1 MKTSKTS
8 ILTKQFAIRPYIYD
22 VLLDLAIFSRGVI
35 SVHNEPLARAYLKY
49 TLGNC
54 KRIHIDK
61 YEHALELFRTHN
73 VSYTIG
79 HDASRDGALGDYID
93 VPSLAL
99 SDFILTL
106 KHNAMLTEEQWSSLS
121 LNARRNYIVTMCTL
135 GALAIRDTKQL
146 SYARLLLDEDCDNI
160 AERLT
165 KNPIESKIY
174 FLEVNTNE

>member
-1 MKTSKTS
+1 MKTS
-8 ILTKQFAIRPYIYD
+8 ILTKHFEIRSYMYEL
-22 VLLDLAIFSRGVI
+22 LLDLTIFSRGVI
-35 SVHNEPLARAYLKY
+35 SVHNEHLARSYLKY
-49 TLGNC
+49 TLGSC

-61 YEHALELFRTHN
+61 YEHALELFKTHN

-79 HDASRDGALGDYID
+79 HDAARDGALGDYID

-106 KHNAMLTEEQWSSLS
+106 KHNAMLTVEQWSSLS
-121 LNARRNYIVTMCTL
+121 LNDRRNYIVTMCTL
-135 GALAIRDTKQL
+135 GALAIRDIKQL

-160 AERLT
+160 AERVMQ
-165 KNPIESKIY
+165 NPIEAKIY